1 MTAWLDGELVPLADA
16 KISVLDHGLV
26 VGDGVFE
33 TLRVYDGVPF
43 AWTRHLARLRASAVG
58 LGLAL
63 PDPAQLRAAA
73 DAVLAANEL
82 REARLRITVTG
93 GPAPPG
99 SGRGDAPPTAF
110 ILAFPFEPSPPA
122 ADVVIAPWTRNE
134 HGATAGLKTISYAA
148 NVRALADARARG
160 ASEAIFANT
169 QGNLCEATGSN
180 VFCVVDGVLRTP
192 PPTAG
197 CLLGVTRGV
206 AHRGVRTARD
216 PDGGNRR
223 RDRRADAS
231 RRSVPVVDNTRGA
244 GDRARRRHRTARRAG
259 THHGAAR
266 VGVSRPRR
274 LHARPLTRANDFDC
288 LATINRRLPRGRCP
302 DRRGIRGP
310 PAWI

>member
-1 MTAWLDGELVPLADA
+1 VTAWLDGELVPLAEA

-43 AWTRHLARLRASAVG
+43 AWTRHLARLRASAAG
-58 LGLAL
+58 LGLSL
-63 PDPAQLRAAA
+63 PDPAQLRTAA
-73 DAVLAANEL
+73 DTVLAANEL

-110 ILAFPFEPSPPA
+110 ILAFPFEPSPPT

-160 ASEAIFANT
+160 AGEAIFANT

-180 VFCVVDGVLRTP
+180 VFCVIDGVVRTP
-192 PPTAG
+192 PPSAG
-197 CLLGVTRGV
+197 CLLGVTRALV
-206 AHRGVRTARD
+206 I
-216 PDGGNRR
+216 
-223 RDRRADAS
+223 DACGPLGI
-231 RRSVPVVDNTRGA
+231 PVEETDVEIGA
-244 GDRARRRHRTARRAG
+244 
-259 THHGAAR
+259 
-266 VGVSRPRR
+266 
-274 LHARPLTRANDFDC
+274 LTRADEAFLSSTTREVQAIAHVDGRALPIAPGPTTAR
-288 LATINRRLPRGRCP
+288 LASAFRELVATTP
-302 DRRGIRGP
+302 DP
-310 PAWI
+310 